1 MTKYYDIKY
10 DKEVQKL
17 QYVPYLNGIN
27 EEYITLFN
35 KNILQKHFGYYK
47 DERSASNYNTEKN
60 RYFNDDDRFFSYQ
73 NEYNDTKL
81 LYTRLTSEFDNIIQK
96 LKKELDNYDILLK
109 NTSLNKYVKLIEE
122 TRNNII
128 NYQGYKQKI
137 QHHLY
142 YQIKR
147 LENIIYEIKNKKDGN
162 SIVEYKYMKKVNIF
176 TLILIIFLI
185 IIIFSIRYIL
195 SN

>member
-35 KNILQKHFGYYK
+35 KNILKRRFGYYK
-47 DERSASNYNTEKN
+47 DEKNEKNYNSKYN
-60 RYFNDDDRFFSYQ
+60 RYLNDDDRYKSYQ
-73 NEYNDTKL
+73 NEYNDIKL
-81 LYTRLTSEFDNIIQK
+81 LYTRLTSEFDNIIEK
-96 LKKELDNYDILLK
+96 LKKELDNYNNLLK
-109 NTSLNKYVKLIEE
+109 NTNTNKYVKLIEE
-122 TRNNII
+122 TTNNII

-147 LENIIYEIKNKKDGN
+147 LENIIYKIKHMKDGN
-162 SIVEYKYMKKVNIF
+162 SIVEYKYMKKLNIF
-176 TLILIIFLI
+176 TLILVIFLILIIFLI
-185 IIIFSIRYIL
+185 GYIIK
-195 SN
+195 